1 MDDRDEVAALVRRG
15 VAEAEQGLTDRAV
28 ATLESALAISPRDP
42 QLHWMIGTTL
52 RAGGRGAEARQRY
65 EAALAI
71 DPTHAGSR
79 ANLAALMAEE
89 GTALNRQGRGA
100 DAIAWFDRAIALRP
114 DAAGFHINRGI
125 ALRQAGRLEESIA
138 AFDRALALKPG
149 DSLAHWNRGLSL
161 LGLGRLEE
169 GWRDYEYRLRLPS
182 APGPVALPMWDGRTP
197 CRLLVRREQGLGD
210 EILFASC
217 VDLLE
222 QGKVDKYLLE
232 CDARLAPLFRRSFP
246 EARIQ
251 PVRRPAQGEKEL
263 VSEKGDAEA
272 WIAAGSLPRLFRP
285 TLGSF
290 PARRAYLRADPTAA
304 KRWRGW
310 LDGLGRARKVG
321 VCWRSSQAGGAR
333 DLRYARVG
341 DLLPL
346 FALTALR
353 CVSLQLNLDDAER
366 AMTVGALAEPP
377 GLDLRDDIDGV
388 AALIAGLDLVVTV
401 DSWILSLAGAL
412 GVETWFLAAQRDW
425 ASLGTDRVPWLPA
438 VSLRHVPGGD
448 WAAAMQR
455 VADELARK

>member
-1 MDDRDEVAALVRRG
+1 MDDRDEMAALVRQG

-28 ATLESALAISPRDP
+28 ATLERALAMAPRDP
-42 QLHWMIGTTL
+42 QLHWMVGTAL
-52 RAGGRGAEARQRY
+52 RAGGRAAEARARY

-71 DPTHAGSR
+71 DPAHAGSR
-79 ANLAALMAEE
+79 ANLAALLAEE

-149 DSLAHWNRGLSL
+149 DPLAHWNRGLSL
-161 LGLGRLEE
+161 LGLGRLDE
-169 GWRDYEYRLRLPS
+169 GWREYEYRLRLPS
-182 APGPVALPMWDGRTP
+182 APGPVALPMWDGRGP

-246 EARIQ
+246 RARIL
-251 PVRRPAQGEKEL
+251 PVRRPGPGEKEPPP
-263 VSEKGDAEA
+263 VVEDAEA

-285 TLGSF
+285 TLGAF
-290 PARRAYLRADPTAA
+290 PARRAYLLADPALLA
-304 KRWRGW
+304 RWRGW
-310 LDGLGRARKVG
+310 LDGLGEGRKIG
-321 VCWRSSQAGGAR
+321 LCWRSSQAGGAR
-333 DLRYARVG
+333 DLRYARVT
-341 DLLPL
+341 DLQPL
-346 FALTALR
+346 FALAEAR

-366 AMTVGALAEPP
+366 ATAAGALAEAP

-412 GVETWFLAAQRDW
+412 GVATVVLAAQRAW

-438 VSLRHVPGGD
+438 VALRSVAGGGFGAAIGHV
-448 WAAAMQR
+448 AS
-455 VADELARK
+455 ELARK